1 MTKHK
6 KHDDSL
12 DIQVRTKILDEYGN
26 PIEGAIEYD
35 PSTGFGKR
43 IKDPALGLVED
54 FYRKDGSIEIDG
66 HNFDDTNHDPDK
78 VDSIKEMITL
88 KVSRDTPEYE
98 DMLKAKVSQKRDEAR
113 EKQQKQTTTPTTT
126 PLPGKF
132 IATTQI
138 ATGEEV
144 ILDLDKGEARGTRS
158 DNIHRPDTD
167 SKRRTSEERQI
178 QNT

>member
-1 MTKHK
+1 MTRHR

-35 PSTGFGKR
+35 PATGFGKR

-66 HNFDDTNHDPDK
+66 HNFDGTNHDPDK

-98 DMLKAKVSQKRDEAR
+98 DMLKAKVSQKRDEVR
-113 EKQQKQTTTPTTT
+113 EKQQQKQQVIDLDA
-126 PLPGKF
+126 PLTGAAEAKRF
-132 IATTQI
+132 VATTQI
-138 ATGEEV
+138 ARGEEV
-144 ILDLDKGEARGTRS
+144 ILDLEKGEAKGTRS
-158 DNIHRPDTD
+158 DNIHRPNPHI
-167 SKRRTSEERQI
+167 KRHPDDH
-178 QNT
+178 

>member
-1 MTKHK
+1 MVTHK

-43 IKDPALGLVED
+43 IKDPTLGLIED

-66 HNFDDTNHDPDK
+66 HNFDDTNHDPDQ

-98 DMLKAKVSQKRDEAR
+98 DMLKLKVSQKRDEAR
-113 EKQQKQTTTPTTT
+113 NKQKQQQPATAEVAEAETIPVR
-126 PLPGKF
+126 F

-138 ATGEEV
+138 AKDEEV
-144 ILDLDKGEARGTRS
+144 IIDLDKGEIRGTRA
-158 DNIHRPDTD
+158 DNIHRPNPTI
-167 SKRRTSEERQI
+167 KRH
-178 QNT
+178 